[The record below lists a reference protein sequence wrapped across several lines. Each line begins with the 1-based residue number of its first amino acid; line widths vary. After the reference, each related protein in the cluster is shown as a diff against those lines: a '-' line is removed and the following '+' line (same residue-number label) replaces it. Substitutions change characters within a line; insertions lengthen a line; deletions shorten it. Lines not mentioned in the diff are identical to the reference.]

1 MSAAG
6 TFARLLARESFIELG
21 ARARAAAV
29 LDAGTFRELVGP
41 FDRVHSPWLEMQG
54 IVPQEDDG
62 VVVARGCIDGRAAVA
77 VAIESAFQGGSLGEV
92 GGAKIACA
100 LELAIR
106 DCERGS
112 PVCAV
117 LLLETGG
124 VRLQEANL
132 GLALV
137 AEIHAHLVALR
148 RHAPVVGVIA
158 GMVGCFG
165 GMSLAAAL
173 CSHLVVTRQA
183 RLGMNGPEVIEQEAG
198 IAELDASDRPLVWS
212 LIGGQQRRALGM
224 VDALVPD
231 EAGAVVE
238 AVRAGIRR
246 GVPARHRTE
255 QVATYRE
262 LLSRVDPAAPV
273 EPAAL
278 VALWRRGESA

>member
-1 MSAAG
+1 
-6 TFARLLARESFIELG
+6 
-21 ARARAAAV
+21 
-29 LDAGTFRELVGP
+29 
-41 FDRVHSPWLEMQG
+41 
-54 IVPQEDDG
+54 VPQEDDG
-62 VVVARGCIDGRAAVA
+62 AVVARGRVDGRAAVIA
-77 VAIESAFQGGSLGEV
+77 AIESAFQGGSLGEV
-92 GGAKIACA
+92 AGAKIACA

-112 PVCAV
+112 PTCAV

-137 AEIHAHLVALR
+137 AEIHAHIVALR
-148 RHAPVVGVIA
+148 RHVPVVGVVA

-212 LIGGQQRRALGM
+212 LIGGERRHALGM

-231 EAGAVVE
+231 EADAVAQ
-238 AVRAGIRR
+238 AVREGIRR
-246 GVPARHRTE
+246 GVPAQHRTE
-255 QVATYRE
+255 QVAAYRE
-262 LLSRVDPAAPV
+262 LLSRVDPAAPID
-273 EPAAL
+273 PATIPGP
-278 VALWRRGESA
+278 WRRGGSA